1 MRRLGFIAAAVVM
14 CVSSAVYAQAWSEY
28 INRQEF
34 FTVNF
39 PGDPMVKEIPY
50 KTEKGTNL
58 KAKVFTANAPARL
71 APGGGAW
78 W

>member
-58 KAKVFTANAPARL
+58 KAKVSPPMPPPVRSRPAVTR
-71 APGGGAW
+71 
-78 W
+78 